1 MQKQNYEIY
10 DTFDDGFWYV
20 HTRRDL
26 LNKLLKTHIN
36 KIDNEIL
43 DLGCGTGFNYKT
55 LNKYGKVTNLDYHIE
70 PLRTCKRKGIP
81 NIIKGDAQ
89 NLRFTNNS
97 FDIVTAIELLEHL
110 DDDEKAIKEIHRVL
124 KNHGVFIF
132 TVPAHK
138 QLWSSDDI
146 LAEHKRRYS
155 KKELKY
161 KLNKYFKIRYISQRY
176 FLLFIPTV
184 MVFIFQKFKLKKT
197 KEKINSL
204 TLTPKILNNILK
216 NIMSIE
222 NFIISKSI
230 RLPIG
235 IGWVGVAMKT
245 PDNSDTKEE
254 NEITK

>member
-70 PLRTCKRKGIP
+70 PLRSCKRKGIP

-110 DDDEKAIKEIHRVL
+110 DDDEKAIKEIYRVL
-124 KNHGVFIF
+124 KNNGTFIF
-132 TVPAHK
+132 TVPAHEL
-138 QLWSSDDI
+138 LWSSDDI
-146 LAEHKRRYS
+146 LAKHKRRYS
-155 KKELKY
+155 KINLIH
-161 KLNKYFKIRYISQRY
+161 KLNKHFKIKYISQRY
-176 FLLFIPTV
+176 FILFIPSI
-184 MVFIFQKFKLKKT
+184 MIFIYQKIKLNRN

-216 NIMSIE
+216 CIMTIE

-230 RLPIG
+230 QLPIG
-235 IGWVGVAMKT
+235 IGWIGIAI
-245 PDNSDTKEE
+245 KE
-254 NEITK
+254 K